1 MLYGTLVHKYE
12 PLNGSGELYS
22 SPRAQMNTYF
32 SHVAVGC
39 VYRQIIS
46 YNTSHAYVDTCR
58 RLLCRES
65 VSYRFFN
72 K

>member
-1 MLYGTLVHKYE
+1 MLCGTLVHKYE

-39 VYRQIIS
+39 GSRLRPPLRFQIPRILYS
-46 YNTSHAYVDTCR
+46 YGVPAYA
-58 RLLCRES
+58 
-65 VSYRFFN
+65 
-72 K
+72 